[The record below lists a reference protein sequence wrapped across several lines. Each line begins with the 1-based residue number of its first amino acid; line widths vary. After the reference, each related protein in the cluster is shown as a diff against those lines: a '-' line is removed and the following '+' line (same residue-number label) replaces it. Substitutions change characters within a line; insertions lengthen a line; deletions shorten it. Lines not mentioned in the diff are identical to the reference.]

1 MTDGPFGEI
10 ETIDASTRSHAALAP
25 VALSPADGEHPRC
38 STEWLID
45 NAEAYG
51 PLLESLRGA
60 RRSVRIAQLAFDA
73 DCAAFTRGS
82 PRGVPSRDAVIA
94 DMLVELATGHGPEIR
109 ILLNATWLLD
119 TARPLRKYF
128 AACGVP
134 AKRIEV
140 RGMSRFPHF
149 MHAKLVLVDGREAY
163 LLGSP
168 FVNSYWDDGSHIPFE
183 PRRPLRELGGR
194 PLHDVSVRVRGP
206 VVAELEAMFEGL
218 WRSSGRGKPR
228 AAPRRAPTAATAS
241 HSAQNTGTRIVC
253 DAPPGV
259 LPGVPDRAMRML
271 AEILAAIARARR
283 FIYVEHQYLT
293 SRPIAA
299 ALATALQLVPQL
311 EIIIVLNQNPD
322 LTAYRAWQNTQ
333 LTERGL
339 LAHPRVGVFSLWST
353 DAHPDRP
360 GITRISQLFIHSK
373 VLIVDDE
380 WAAAGTSNLDGVS
393 MGDYGDDFASALGR
407 RVFRGV
413 RNVEVNV
420 IIDAQDAH
428 DVSHGRN
435 APLVREEEA
444 HTIVALRERLWHEH
458 LAGAMRKRVEGGW
471 LALWRAAAAAN
482 VRALSSPPAPG
493 DAERRRMVGNVL
505 PYSTRAFPCH
515 QLADLGIVDPR
526 AASLE
531 LCYNPTWLS
540 VYASP
545 HWIMNIF

>member
-1 MTDGPFGEI
+1 M
-10 ETIDASTRSHAALAP
+10 AAALAP
-25 VALSPADGEHPRC
+25 HARVPERQDESR
-38 STEWLID
+38 SRTEWLID

-60 RRSVRIAQLAFDA
+60 RRSVHIAQLAFDA
-73 DCAAFTRGS
+73 DCAAYTRGS
-82 PRGVPSRDAVIA
+82 RAGVLSRDAVIA
-94 DMLVELATGHGPEIR
+94 DTLVELATARGPQIR
-109 ILLNATWLLD
+109 ILLNATWLLN

-128 AACGVP
+128 SACGVP

-140 RGMSRFPHF
+140 RGMARFPHF
-149 MHAKLVLVDGREAY
+149 MHAKLVLIDEREAF

-183 PRRPLRELGGR
+183 QRRPLRELGGR
-194 PLHDVSVRVRGP
+194 PLHDVSLRMRGA
-206 VVAELEAMFEGL
+206 VVSELAAMFDGM
-218 WRSSGRGKPR
+218 WHSCAPPARSVTRGVARATAATTR
-228 AAPRRAPTAATAS
+228 AAPDK
-241 HSAQNTGTRIVC
+241 GTRLVC

-259 LPGVPDRAMRML
+259 LPDVPDGSMRML
-271 AEILAAIARARR
+271 AEILAGIARARR

-353 DAHPDRP
+353 DAHPARP

-407 RVFRGV
+407 RIFRGV

-428 DVSHGRN
+428 DVAHGRN
-435 APLVREEEA
+435 APRVRDEES
-444 HTIVALRERLWHEH
+444 HTIIALRERLWHEH
-458 LAGAMRKRVEGGW
+458 LGLAMKKRVEGGW
-471 LALWRAAAAAN
+471 LALWRATAARN
-482 VRALSSPPAPG
+482 VRALSSPVVTDRADEP
-493 DAERRRMVGNVL
+493 RMAGNVL
-505 PYSTRAFPCH
+505 PYSARAFPH
-515 QLADLGIVDPR
+515 EQLADLGIVDTR
-526 AASLE
+526 TGSLE

-540 VYASP
+540 VYASL
-545 HWIMNIF
+545 HWIRNVF

>member
-1 MTDGPFGEI
+1 VT
-10 ETIDASTRSHAALAP
+10 DASIGDIEGSREWTRAAAALAP
-25 VALSPADGEHPRC
+25 TARALEHRERPR
-38 STEWLID
+38 SVTEWLID

-60 RRSVRIAQLAFDA
+60 RRTVHIAQLAFDA
-73 DCAAFTRGS
+73 DCAAHTRGS
-82 PRGVPSRDAVIA
+82 RTGMLSRDAVIA
-94 DMLVELATGHGPEIR
+94 DTLVELATGRGPDIR
-109 ILLNATWLLD
+109 ILLNATWILN
-119 TARPLRKYF
+119 TARPLKKYF

-140 RGMSRFPHF
+140 RGMKRFPHF
-149 MHAKLVLVDGREAY
+149 MHAKLVLIDEREAF

-183 PRRPLRELGGR
+183 PGRPLRELGGR
-194 PLHDVSVRVRGP
+194 PLHDVSMRVRGA
-206 VVAELEAMFEGL
+206 VVGELEAMFQGL
-218 WRSSGRGKPR
+218 WQSCRTPERR
-228 AAPRRAPTAATAS
+228 AAPLAAQA
-241 HSAQNTGTRIVC
+241 AVPGTRSAPDAGTRLVC
-253 DAPPGV
+253 DAPSGV
-259 LPGVPDRAMRML
+259 LPDVPEGAMQML
-271 AEILAAIARARR
+271 AEILAGIARARR

-339 LAHPRVGVFSLWST
+339 LTHPRVGVFALWST
-353 DAHPDRP
+353 DAHPARP
-360 GITRISQLFIHSK
+360 GVTRISQLFIHSK

-420 IIDAQDAH
+420 VIDAQDAQ

-435 APLVREEEA
+435 APRVREEEA
-444 HTIVALRERLWHEH
+444 HTIIALRERLWHEH
-458 LAGAMRKRVEGGW
+458 LGVAMRKRVEGGW
-471 LALWRAAAAAN
+471 LSLWRATAATN
-482 VRALSSPPAPG
+482 VRALSSSPAADRADEP
-493 DAERRRMVGNVL
+493 RLVGNVL
-505 PYSTRAFPCH
+505 PYSTRAFPH
-515 QLADLGIVDPR
+515 QQLTDLGVGDLR
-526 AASLE
+526 SASLE

-540 VYASP
+540 VYASL
-545 HWIMNIF
+545 HWIRNVF